1 MIVND
6 NHLLSTVPL
15 TSFAANAPL
24 GTAAATVDI
33 ASSFVITQAVGG
45 IVVTIPAPTDTTAG
59 LELNIANAAAS
70 TQNITVGGYLM
81 IPSSSMQYR
90 WTGASWVFIN
100 AQGGI
105 RNMGASVLV
114 AAVTAGNSVVTHNL
128 TLPATFFS
136 SVIFR
141 AYNAAGNEVMFKRN
155 KAADT
160 TNVIGI
166 SSPIA
171 LTNITFDIVSL
182 A

>member
-6 NHLLSTVPL
+6 NHLLSTIPL
-15 TSFAANAPL
+15 ASFAANGAI

-45 IVVTIPAPTDTTAG
+45 IVVTIPTPTDTTAG
-59 LELNIANAAAS
+59 LELNIANALAS
-70 TQNITVGGYLM
+70 TQSITVGGYLM
-81 IPSSSMQYR
+81 IAGSSMQYR
-90 WTGASWVFIN
+90 WTGTSWVFIN

-105 RNMGASVLV
+105 RNQGVSVLV
-114 AAVTAGNSVVTHNL
+114 AAVTAGNSTVTHNL
-128 TLPATFFS
+128 TMPVTFFS

-141 AYNAAGNEVMFKRN
+141 AYNAAGNEVTFKRN

-160 TNVIGI
+160 TNLMGI

-171 LTNITFDIVSL
+171 LTNITFDIVPL